1 MTGDGEETDEKNKGD
16 RVFTAP
22 ELPEVPSNFSAVVAP
37 MATRV
42 VWLQSSCFT
51 NQPCN
56 FRLCLNE
63 RML

>member
-1 MTGDGEETDEKNKGD
+1 MTGDGEETDEKKKGD
-16 RVFTAP
+16 RVFTA
-22 ELPEVPSNFSAVVAP
+22 PEVPSNFSAVVAP